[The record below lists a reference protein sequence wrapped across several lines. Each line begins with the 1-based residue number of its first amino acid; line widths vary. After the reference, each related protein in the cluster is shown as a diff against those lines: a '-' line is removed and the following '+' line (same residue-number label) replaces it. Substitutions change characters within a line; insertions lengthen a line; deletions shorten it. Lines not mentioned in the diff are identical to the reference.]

1 MLVLYMREP
10 LAIWEKVL
18 GPDHPDTAASLN
30 NLASLLSAQ
39 GDYASA
45 RPLFERELLPSERK
59 YLDLTTHP
67 PLPA

>member
-1 MLVLYMREP
+1 MLVLYMREA

-18 GPDHPDTAASLN
+18 GPDHPYPAIGLN

-45 RPLFERELLPSERK
+45 RPLYERVSCHLGES
-59 YLDLTTHP
+59 TWT
-67 PLPA
+67 